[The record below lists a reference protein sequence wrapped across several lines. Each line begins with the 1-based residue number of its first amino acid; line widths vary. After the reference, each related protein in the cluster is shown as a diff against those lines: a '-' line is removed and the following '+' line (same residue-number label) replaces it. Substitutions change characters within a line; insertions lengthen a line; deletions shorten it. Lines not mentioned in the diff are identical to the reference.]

1 MNSFTNE
8 QIERAYFIS
17 PIVDMENMITN
28 MMQWENVTS
37 EQLKEKGII
46 PTSFGEDLSWE
57 YLEYVRKHSIDNWNV
72 KTHILYGENDSF
84 TSKDIMEKFAQK
96 IGATVT
102 IMKNGEHWFHTEEQ
116 MEFLD
121 NWIVENEYSDVEKQ
135 LI

>member
-1 MNSFTNE
+1 
-8 QIERAYFIS
+8 
-17 PIVDMENMITN
+17 MENMITN

-102 IMKNGEHWFHTEEQ
+102 IMKDGEHWFHTEEQ
-116 MEFLD
+116 MDFLD
-121 NWIVENEYSDVEKQ
+121 NWIVKNEYSDVGKQ